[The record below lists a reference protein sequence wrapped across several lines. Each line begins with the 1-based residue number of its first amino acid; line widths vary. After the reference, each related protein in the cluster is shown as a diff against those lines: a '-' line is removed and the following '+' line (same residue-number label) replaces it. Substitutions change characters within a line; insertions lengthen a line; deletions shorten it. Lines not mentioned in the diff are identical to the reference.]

1 MRAITGFPHFD
12 VLHFSRQRWKGKFP
26 SLRLAALEKEILG
39 VYRSDD
45 IPGQMVPEF
54 YEAYLRSGNCG
65 PLVPI
70 VEHNR
75 QDVVSLA
82 RIFFHLTGDLYGNC

>member
-1 MRAITGFPHFD
+1 
-12 VLHFSRQRWKGKFP
+12 
-26 SLRLAALEKEILG
+26 
-39 VYRSDD
+39 
-45 IPGQMVPEF
+45 MVPEF

-70 VEHNR
+70 LDHNR

-82 RIFFHLTGDLYGNC
+82 LLFFHLVEESYGCT